1 MLGLTFRSSV
11 FSSETLMDGETLVA
25 NHAYE
30 NMDEKELQAEL
41 DRLQDQNR
49 FWIRF
54 WIPEV

>member
-1 MLGLTFRSSV
+1 
-11 FSSETLMDGETLVA
+11 MDGETLVA

-49 FWIRF
+49 F
-54 WIPEV
+54 